1 MEILTQKIT
10 ESMQPDHIRQSS
22 RNRLQSTNPKRET
35 GNPVFERTY
44 NQRMKLAAK
53 TMRRRVNGIG
63 EASEK
68 LKDSAN
74 SILAEVHKH
83 KVEDM
88 DHAGLS
94 AYQWKWQ
101 PSRTEAAEFVGAAR
115 YQGQS
120 MEKERRPLD
129 VQMLPIELR
138 NPIS

>member
-1 MEILTQKIT
+1 
-10 ESMQPDHIRQSS
+10 
-22 RNRLQSTNPKRET
+22 
-35 GNPVFERTY
+35 
-44 NQRMKLAAK
+44 MKLATK
-53 TMRRRVNGIG
+53 TMRRRVTGIK

-101 PSRTEAAEFVGAAR
+101 PSRAEAAEFVGAAR
-115 YQGQS
+115 YQDRKS
-120 MEKERRPLD
+120 TRLNSSH
-129 VQMLPIELR
+129 R
-138 NPIS
+138 NTSRMPSSA